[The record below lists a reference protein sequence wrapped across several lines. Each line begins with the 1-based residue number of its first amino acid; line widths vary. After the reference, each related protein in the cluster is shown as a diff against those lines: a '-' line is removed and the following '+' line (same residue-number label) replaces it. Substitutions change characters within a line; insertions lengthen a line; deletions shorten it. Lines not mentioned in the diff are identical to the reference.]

1 MDTINLFTKE
11 QKEDLINGYFCYPIK
26 DDQNI
31 DLVFERLAEFH
42 ETSISEL
49 AFVLKHNLT
58 LTEFYYPEVRNY
70 FVENGVFC

>member
-1 MDTINLFTKE
+1 MQIDCSE
-11 QKEDLINGYFCYPIK
+11 DQKSDLIEGYFCYPIK
-26 DDQNI
+26 ENQNT

-49 AFVLKHNLT
+49 AFALKNNLT

>member
-1 MDTINLFTKE
+1 MNFTKE

-49 AFVLKHNLT
+49 AFALKNNLT